1 MNKKH
6 CIEYPCRWAYKI
18 FGTNEEDIRQAVI
31 KIMAK
36 KEYHLGNSRKS
47 SGGKYVSV
55 HLETDVCSEEERNKI
70 YTSLNNNK
78 AVIRIL

>member
-1 MNKKH
+1 MNKP
-6 CIEYPCRWAYKI
+6 CINYPCRWIYKL
-18 FGTNEEDIRQAVI
+18 FGTDEESIRQAVI

-36 KEYHLGNSRKS
+36 KEYHLGSSRKS

-55 HLETDVCSEEERNKI
+55 HLETDVASEEERNKI
-70 YTSLNNNK
+70 YTSLNNDK

>member
-1 MNKKH
+1 MMQKPS
-6 CIEYPCRWAYKI
+6 IEYPCKWVYKI
-18 FGTNEEDIRQAVI
+18 LATNEEDIRQAVI

-36 KEYHLGNSRKS
+36 KEYHLASSHKS

-55 HLETDVCSEEERNKI
+55 HLDTNVCSESERNKI

>member
-1 MNKKH
+1 MNKKP
-6 CIEYPCRWAYKI
+6 CIGYPCKWVYKI
-18 FGTNEEDIRQAVI
+18 FGTNGDDIRQAVI

-36 KEYHLGNSRKS
+36 NEYRLAHSRKS

>member
-1 MNKKH
+1 MNKA
-6 CIEYPCRWAYKI
+6 CIEYPCRWIYKL
-18 FGTNEEDIRQAVI
+18 FGTNEEDIRQAII
-31 KIMAK
+31 KIMAS
-36 KEYHLGNSRKS
+36 KEYHLANSRKS

-70 YTSLNNNK
+70 YISLNNNK